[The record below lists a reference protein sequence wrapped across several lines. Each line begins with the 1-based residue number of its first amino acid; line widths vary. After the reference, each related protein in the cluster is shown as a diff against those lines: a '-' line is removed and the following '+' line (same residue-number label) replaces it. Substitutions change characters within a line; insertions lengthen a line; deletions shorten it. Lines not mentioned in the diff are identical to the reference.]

1 MSKIGKINTI
11 MDAILS
17 VKNINL
23 PESNMVPLSLEE
35 QASALC
41 NKKIDVLSVIAGYQ
55 SNAISEAARSC
66 EVSLVEIDA
75 PTIDALS
82 QKYTDFF
89 QDVTTYGYY
98 PGINK
103 KNKTVGVKAV
113 LVSST
118 AVSDEVVY
126 AVTKAIME
134 NI

>member
-1 MSKIGKINTI
+1 M
-11 MDAILS
+11 
-17 VKNINL
+17 
-23 PESNMVPLSLEE
+23 
-35 QASALC
+35 
-41 NKKIDVLSVIAGYQ
+41 AGYQ
-55 SNAISEAARSC
+55 SNVISEAARSC
-66 EVSLVEIDA
+66 EVSLVEIDD
-75 PTIDALS
+75 PTIDVLR

-134 NI
+134 NIENFKKVDPNLADLELRKMANEGRNIEIHTGAARYYREKGYIID